1 MLAHAPIRQRIA
13 RLLLGLLLLMQ
24 INSVLFRHA
33 HRLANGQI
41 VTHAHPYNLFSKSC
55 PLSANPHTTHE
66 LLLLDAVSNAAF
78 VPTFALLIAFLLLL
92 VRFIIRSVPAAPTNR
107 IRTVCLARPTLRGPP
122 SPLSFRH

>member
-1 MLAHAPIRQRIA
+1 
-13 RLLLGLLLLMQ
+13 MQ
-24 INSVLFRHA
+24 INSVVFRHS

-41 VTHAHPYNLFSKSC
+41 VTHAHPYNLFNNRVAGRSC

-92 VRFIIRSVPAAPTNR
+92 VRFIIRSIPAAPTYG
-107 IRTVCLARPTLRGPP
+107 IRTVCMARPTLRGPP
-122 SPLSFRH
+122 ASLSFRH